1 MMNIRI
7 LLITATVALTVQVN
21 AENYRDMEP
30 LKLEAPE
37 MKAISRSVEC
47 LSRSVECGVWSEN
60 TYAAESAL
68 EHISLL
74 PPHSS
79 LLEYPS
85 SLLETSPSDPWRPD
99 FDFFKQKTNP
109 NVKPYKF
116 MDDLTFVGIPL
127 FVAGWA
133 LKGDKAMF
141 RVNAKADQ
149 GGKKNTQLLTDF
161 KTGIDDY
168 TQFFG
173 PAMVVG
179 LKLGGY
185 EGRSDWPR
193 LLASAGMSYAIMAGF
208 VNGIKYTAKEMRPD
222 GSTANSWPSGHT
234 ATAFVGATLLH
245 KEYGLT
251 RSPWWSVAGYGVA
264 TATGVMRVLNNRH
277 WISDVMSGAG
287 IGIMS
292 TELGYALCDLM
303 FKQKGLL
310 RNDLILDNENPSF
323 FSISMGVGLGGKELE
338 FESDGDKVGLKFR
351 AATVVDAEGAY
362 FFNKYVGVGGRLR
375 VRAQSVKDFGDFADF
390 VAAEDYYAW
399 QGLQPYYEAA
409 FPGDYVPGNLVQNE
423 LTYFGKIGYAA
434 ETESEWNAN
443 APVTDSYGI
452 VKSDHITEFTGS
464 VGLYFSLPLSSHF
477 ALGTKALIG
486 RSITQELDIDGHAE
500 GNMKD
505 ISYTM
510 ALDNRPGHKDIF
522 GDPTLSLND
531 LQYPNN
537 TGDKWTDEWE
547 YLTIGAKSSTSFGTG
562 LSLTYRYKSNFSWR
576 IFCDYDYTRK
586 EFTATYDPFHF
597 VQKGLTSGAGFLM
610 DAALMTSTESYAD
623 GQGVEA
629 REYRTRKNMNY
640 VTLGLSFLVN
650 F

>member
-1 MMNIRI
+1 MKQLVI
-7 LLITATVALTVQVN
+7 LIALVLAVQ
-21 AENYRDMEP
+21 AKADNYRDMEP
-30 LKLEAPE
+30 LTLETPE
-37 MKAISRSVEC
+37 MKAELVDLPERTSI
-47 LSRSVECGVWSEN
+47 LLDM
-60 TYAAESAL
+60 AAPAA
-68 EHISLL
+68 
-74 PPHSS
+74 
-79 LLEYPS
+79 
-85 SLLETSPSDPWRPD
+85 SPKMD
-99 FDFFKQKTNP
+99 FDFFKSKTNP
-109 NVKPYKF
+109 GVKPYKF
-116 MDDLTFVGIPL
+116 MDDMTFVGIPL
-127 FVAGWA
+127 FVAGLA

-149 GGKKNTQLLTDF
+149 GGKRNTQLLTDF

-193 LLASAGMSYAIMAGF
+193 LLASAGMSYLIMAGL

-234 ATAFVGATLLH
+234 ATAFVGASLLH

-310 RNDLILDNENPSF
+310 RNDMILENEKPSF

-338 FESDGDKVGLKFR
+338 FESGDDKRTIKFR

-362 FFNKYVGVGGRLR
+362 FFNKYIGVGGRLR
-375 VRAQSVKDFGDFADF
+375 IRAQSTKDFGDFTDYA
-390 VAAEDYYAW
+390 AAEDFFAWEGLRGAYQMFRQEDYPAGSSEVENFYTYY
-399 QGLQPYYEAA
+399 
-409 FPGDYVPGNLVQNE
+409 N
-423 LTYFGKIGYAA
+423 KIGYNMNS
-434 ETESEWNAN
+434 EESWRNDN
-443 APVTDSYGI
+443 SPVTDIYGI

-464 VGLYFSLPLSSHF
+464 VGLYFNLPLSSHF
-477 ALGTKALIG
+477 SLGTKALIG

-500 GNMKD
+500 GNLND
-505 ISYTM
+505 ISYKM
-510 ALDNRPGHKDIF
+510 ELDNRPGKKID
-522 GDPTLSLND
+522 GNPTLSISD
-531 LQYPNN
+531 LEYPNN
-537 TGDKWTDEWE
+537 MGEKWTDDWE

-562 LSLTYRYKSNFSWR
+562 ISLTYKYKSNFSWR
-576 IFCDYDYTRK
+576 LFCDYDYTRK
-586 EFTATYDPFHF
+586 DFTATYDPFHF
-597 VQKGLTSGAGFLM
+597 IEKGVTSGAYVFMETMG
-610 DAALMTSTESYAD
+610 DYDD
-623 GQGVEA
+623 GEGLSV

>member
-1 MMNIRI
+1 MKQFL
-7 LLITATVALTVQVN
+7 LLIALALTVQ
-21 AENYRDMEP
+21 AKADNYRDMEFP
-30 LKLEAPE
+30 MLEVPE
-37 MKAISRSVEC
+37 MKAALVE
-47 LSRSVECGVWSEN
+47 LPEQTFTSLDLV
-60 TYAAESAL
+60 TPAA
-68 EHISLL
+68 
-74 PPHSS
+74 
-79 LLEYPS
+79 
-85 SLLETSPSDPWRPD
+85 SPEMELATTADKWKPD
-99 FDFFKQKTNP
+99 FDFFKSKTNP
-109 NVKPYKF
+109 GVKPYKF
-116 MDDLTFVGIPL
+116 MDDMTFVGVPL
-127 FVAGWA
+127 FVAGLA
-133 LKGDKAMF
+133 IKGDKAMF
-141 RVNAKADQ
+141 RVNAKAEQ

-168 TQFFG
+168 TQYFG

-193 LLASAGMSYAIMAGF
+193 LLSSAGMSYVIMAAL

-234 ATAFVGATLLH
+234 ATSFVGATLLH

-287 IGIMS
+287 IGILS
-292 TELGYALCDLM
+292 GELGYALCDLM
-303 FKQKGLL
+303 FKGKGLL
-310 RNDLILDNENPSF
+310 RNDLVIESENPSF
-323 FSISMGVGLGGKELE
+323 FSISMGVGLGSKDLE
-338 FESDGDKVGLKFR
+338 FESDGETLGLKFR

-375 VRAQSVKDFGDFADF
+375 VRAQSAKDFGDFANF
-390 VAAEDYYAW
+390 VAVEDYYVW
-399 QGLQPYYEAA
+399 QGLQPHYENA
-409 FPGDYVPGNLVQNE
+409 FPGDYQPDNLLQNE
-423 LTYFGKIGYAA
+423 ITYLTKVGYGA

-464 VGLYFSLPLSSHF
+464 VGVYFNLPLSTHF
-477 ALGTKALIG
+477 SLGTKALIG

-500 GNMKD
+500 GNKKD

-510 ALDNRPGHKDIF
+510 LLDNRPGYKTSD
-522 GDPTLSLND
+522 GDPDLSLHD

-537 TGDKWTDEWE
+537 TGEKWTDDWE
-547 YLTIGAKSSTSFGTG
+547 YLTVGAKSSTSFGTG
-562 LSLTYRYKSNFSWR
+562 ISLTYRYKSNFSWR
-576 IFCDYDYTRK
+576 FYCDYDYTRK
-586 EFTATYDPFHF
+586 DFTATYDPFHY
-597 VQKGLTSGAGFLM
+597 VQNSMTSGAGYLA
-610 DAALMTSTESYAD
+610 DVALMTSTGEYAD
-623 GQGVEA
+623 GLGLEA
-629 REYRTRKNMNY
+629 REYKSRKYMNY

>member
-1 MMNIRI
+1 MRIRH
-7 LLITATVALTVQVN
+7 LLTLVALALTAQAN
-21 AENYRDMEP
+21 AENYRDMSP
-30 LKLEAPE
+30 LKLEVPE
-37 MKAISRSVEC
+37 MKVE
-47 LSRSVECGVWSEN
+47 LVKQPLQPLTAQPLN
-60 TYAAESAL
+60 TDIDMADS
-68 EHISLL
+68 
-74 PPHSS
+74 
-79 LLEYPS
+79 
-85 SLLETSPSDPWRPD
+85 WKPD
-99 FDFFKQKTNP
+99 FNFFKQKTNP
-109 NVKPYKF
+109 GVKPYKF
-116 MDDLTFVGIPL
+116 MGDLTFVGIPL

-133 LKGDKAMF
+133 IKGDKAMF
-141 RVNAKADQ
+141 RVNQKTEQ
-149 GGKKNTQLLTDF
+149 GGKENTQLLTDF
-161 KTGIDDY
+161 KTSIDDY

-277 WISDVMSGAG
+277 WISDIMSGAG

-303 FKQKGLL
+303 FRGKGLL
-310 RNDLILDNENPSF
+310 RNDLVLDSQNPSF
-323 FSISMGVGLGGKELE
+323 FSISMGVGLGHKDLE
-338 FESDGDKVGLKFR
+338 FVDAEGDKTGLKFR

-375 VRAQSVKDFGDFADF
+375 VRAQSVKDFSDFASI
-390 VAAEDYYAW
+390 VSEEDYYAW
-399 QGLQPYYEAA
+399 QGLQPFYEDR
-409 FPGDYVPGNLVQNE
+409 FPADYTGTPDENE
-423 LTYFGKIGYAA
+423 FTYFSKLGYQMP
-434 ETESEWNAN
+434 ESNWEAN
-443 APVTDSYGI
+443 APVTNSYGI
-452 VKSDHITEFTGS
+452 VRSDHITEFTGS
-464 VGLYFSLPLSSHF
+464 VGVYFNLPLGSHF
-477 ALGTKALIG
+477 SLGTKALIG

-500 GNMKD
+500 GNKKD

-510 ALDNRPGHKDIF
+510 TLDNKHKDAF
-522 GDPTLSLND
+522 GDPIMSLD
-531 LQYPNN
+531 ELQYPNN
-537 TGDKWTDEWE
+537 TGEKWTDDWE
-547 YLTIGAKSSTSFGTG
+547 YLTVGAKSSTSFGTG

-586 EFTATYDPFHF
+586 DFTAKYDPYHF
-597 VQKGLTSGAGFLM
+597 VQKGLTSGAGLLL
-610 DAALMTSTESYAD
+610 DTALAASMGDYAD
-623 GQGVEA
+623 GIGVEA
-629 REYRTRKNMNY
+629 REYKTRKHMNY

-650 F
+650 L

>member
-1 MMNIRI
+1 MKIRHYLTMI
-7 LLITATVALTVQVN
+7 AVTLTVQAN
-21 AENYRDMEP
+21 ADNYRDMKP
-30 LKLEAPE
+30 LTLETPE
-37 MKAISRSVEC
+37 MKAELVDLPEARPIH
-47 LSRSVECGVWSEN
+47 LDM
-60 TYAAESAL
+60 TMPAA
-68 EHISLL
+68 
-74 PPHSS
+74 SS
-79 LLEYPS
+79 KM
-85 SLLETSPSDPWRPD
+85 D

-109 NVKPYKF
+109 GVKAYKF

-127 FVAGWA
+127 FAAGWA
-133 LKGDKAMF
+133 IKGDKAMF
-141 RVNAKADQ
+141 RVNAKAEQ
-149 GGKKNTQLLTDF
+149 GGKQNIQLLTDF

-193 LLASAGMSYAIMAGF
+193 LLASAAMSYGIMAGL
-208 VNGIKYTAKEMRPD
+208 VNGIKYSAKEMRPD

-292 TELGYALCDLM
+292 GELGYALCDLL
-303 FKQKGLL
+303 FKERGLL
-310 RNDLILDNENPSF
+310 RNDLEINSEKPSF
-323 FSISMGVGLGGKELE
+323 FSISMGLGLGNKDLE
-338 FESDGDKVGLKFR
+338 FDDDGDKVGLKFR

-362 FFNKYVGVGGRLR
+362 FFNKYIGVGGRLR
-375 VRAQSVKDFGDFADF
+375 VRAQSTKDFGDFANF
-390 VAAEDYYAW
+390 VGAEDLYAW
-399 QGLQPYYEAA
+399 DGLQPYYQDVYPESK
-409 FPGDYVPGNLVQNE
+409 DY
-423 LTYFGKIGYAA
+423 LTYLDRVGYKMDS
-434 ETESEWNAN
+434 ESAWNAN

-464 VGLYFSLPLSSHF
+464 VGLYFNLPLSSRF
-477 ALGTKALIG
+477 SLGTKALIG

-510 ALDNRPGHKDIF
+510 TLDNRPGHKDIS
-522 GDPTLSLND
+522 GDPSLSLND
-531 LQYPNN
+531 LQYPTN
-537 TGDKWTDEWE
+537 TGEKWTDEWE

-562 LSLTYRYKSNFSWR
+562 ISLTYRYKSNFSWR

-586 EFTATYDPFHF
+586 DFTATYDPFHY
-597 VQKGLTSGAGFLM
+597 VQKGMTSGAGFLM
-610 DAALMTSTESYAD
+610 DAALANSTADYAD
-623 GQGVEA
+623 GIGLDA
-629 REYRTRKNMNY
+629 REYKTRKTMNY
-640 VTLGLSFLVN
+640 WTLGLSFMVN
-650 F
+650 L

>member
-1 MMNIRI
+1 MKA
-7 LLITATVALTVQVN
+7 LLFLIALVLTVQ
-21 AENYRDMEP
+21 AKADNYRNMEP
-30 LKLEAPE
+30 LMLETPE
-37 MKAISRSVEC
+37 MKA
-47 LSRSVECGVWSEN
+47 
-60 TYAAESAL
+60 
-68 EHISLL
+68 
-74 PPHSS
+74 
-79 LLEYPS
+79 
-85 SLLETSPSDPWRPD
+85 SPKMD
-99 FDFFKQKTNP
+99 FDFFKTKTNP
-109 NVKPYKF
+109 GVKPYKF
-116 MDDLTFVGIPL
+116 MDDLTFVGVPL
-127 FVAGWA
+127 FLAGWA
-133 LKGDKAMF
+133 IKSDKAMF
-141 RVNAKADQ
+141 RVNAKAEQ

-193 LLASAGMSYAIMAGF
+193 LAVSAGLSYGVMALL

-234 ATAFVGATLLH
+234 ATAFVGASLLH

-287 IGIMS
+287 IGILS
-292 TELGYALCDLM
+292 TELGYAIGDLL

-310 RNDLILDNENPSF
+310 RNDLILESEKPSF
-323 FSISMGVGLGGKELE
+323 FSISMGVGLGHKDLE
-338 FESDGDKVGLKFR
+338 FGSDGDTRNIKFR

-375 VRAQSVKDFGDFADF
+375 VRAQSAKDFGDFTNY
-390 VAAEDYYAW
+390 AAWEDLYAWEGMRGVYQTLRSEDYPAGNTEE
-399 QGLQPYYEAA
+399 QNMRTYYS
-409 FPGDYVPGNLVQNE
+409 
-423 LTYFGKIGYAA
+423 KIGYDTSS
-434 ETESEWNAN
+434 ETAWNAN
-443 APVTDSYGI
+443 APVTDIYGI

-464 VGLYFSLPLSSHF
+464 VGVFFNLPLGSHF

-486 RSITQELDIDGHAE
+486 RSITQELDIDGYAE
-500 GNMKD
+500 GNRKD

-510 ALDNRPGHKDIF
+510 ELDNRPGMKQPD
-522 GDPTLSLND
+522 GDPTLSVNELE
-531 LQYPNN
+531 YPNN
-537 TGDKWTDEWE
+537 TGEKWTDDWE
-547 YLTIGAKSSTSFGTG
+547 YLTVGAKSSTSFGTG
-562 LSLTYRYKSNFSWR
+562 ISVTYKYKSNFSWR
-576 IFCDYDYTRK
+576 LFCDYDYTRK
-586 EFTATYDPFHF
+586 DFTATYDPFHF
-597 VQKGLTSGAGFLM
+597 MQEGVTTGANILMETVGDYSDEMGF
-610 DAALMTSTESYAD
+610 D
-623 GQGVEA
+623 V
-629 REYRTRKNMNY
+629 REYKTRKHLNY

>member
-1 MMNIRI
+1 MKQ
-7 LLITATVALTVQVN
+7 LLLLMAMALTIQAN
-21 AENYRDMEP
+21 ADNYRDMEP
-30 LKLEAPE
+30 LVLEVPDMKPKLVELPE
-37 MKAISRSVEC
+37 R
-47 LSRSVECGVWSEN
+47 
-60 TYAAESAL
+60 SAL
-68 EHISLL
+68 SLEMAA
-74 PPHSS
+74 P
-79 LLEYPS
+79 
-85 SLLETSPSDPWRPD
+85 TASPKMD
-99 FDFFKQKTNP
+99 FDFFKTKTNP
-109 NVKPYKF
+109 DVKPYKF
-116 MDDLTFVGIPL
+116 MDDMTFVGVPL

-133 LKGDKAMF
+133 VKGDKAMF
-141 RVNAKADQ
+141 RVNQKAEK

-193 LLASAGMSYAIMAGF
+193 LLASAAASYAIMAGL

-234 ATAFVGATLLH
+234 ATSFVGATLLH

-292 TELGYALCDLM
+292 TEVGYALCDLL
-303 FKQKGLL
+303 FKGKGLL
-310 RNDLILDNENPSF
+310 RNDLVIENDKPSF
-323 FSISMGVGLGGKELE
+323 FSISMGLGLGNKELE
-338 FESDGDKVGLKFR
+338 FDAMGEKETLHFR

-375 VRAQSVKDFGDFADF
+375 VRAQSVKDFGDFAD
-390 VAAEDYYAW
+390 VVGVEDYYAW
-399 QGLQPYYEAA
+399 QALQPHYEAA
-409 FPGDYVPGNLVQNE
+409 YPTDYVPGNVLQNE
-423 LTYFGKIGYAA
+423 MIYLDKVGYMA

-464 VGLYFSLPLSSHF
+464 VGLYFNLPLGTHF
-477 ALGTKALIG
+477 SLGTKALIG

-500 GNMKD
+500 GNKKD
-505 ISYTM
+505 IGYTLT
-510 ALDNRPGHKDIF
+510 LDNRPGHKDDF

-537 TGDKWTDEWE
+537 TGEKWTDDWE
-547 YLTIGAKSSTSFGTG
+547 YLTVGAKSSTSFGTG
-562 LSLTYRYKSNFSWR
+562 LSVTYRYKSNFSWR
-576 IFCDYDYTRK
+576 LYCDYDYTRK
-586 EFTATYDPFHF
+586 DFTATYDPYHF
-597 VQKGLTSGAGFLM
+597 VQKGMTSGASYLM
-610 DAALMTSTESYAD
+610 DLAQMAWTGDYAD
-623 GQGVEA
+623 GLGLEP
-629 REYRTRKNMNY
+629 REYKTRKYMNY
-640 VTLGLSFLVN
+640 WTLGLSFLVN

>member
-1 MMNIRI
+1 MNIRHFFT
-7 LLITATVALTVQVN
+7 LVTVALTVQ
-21 AENYRDMEP
+21 ASADNYRDMKP
-30 LKLEAPE
+30 LTLEVPE
-37 MKAISRSVEC
+37 MKAGLTDMS
-47 LSRSVECGVWSEN
+47 
-60 TYAAESAL
+60 
-68 EHISLL
+68 
-74 PPHSS
+74 
-79 LLEYPS
+79 
-85 SLLETSPSDPWRPD
+85 ETSSIHLDMAAPSASSTMTSATTANQWRPD
-99 FDFFKQKTNP
+99 FDFFKSKTNP
-109 NVKPYKF
+109 GVKPYKF

-127 FVAGWA
+127 FAAGWA
-133 LKGDKAMF
+133 VKGDKAMF
-141 RVNAKADQ
+141 RVNAKAEQ
-149 GGKKNTQLLTDF
+149 GGKKNTQLLTEF

-234 ATAFVGATLLH
+234 ATAFVGASLLH

-303 FKQKGLL
+303 FKEKGLL
-310 RNDLILDNENPSF
+310 RGDLVLDSEKPSF
-323 FSISMGVGLGGKELE
+323 FSISMGLGLGNKDLE
-338 FESDGDKVGLKFR
+338 FESYGEKIGLKFR

-375 VRAQSVKDFGDFADF
+375 VRAQSVKDFGDFADI

-399 QGLQPYYEAA
+399 QGLLPHYEAA
-409 FPGDYVPGNLVQNE
+409 FLGDYTGTPDQNE
-423 LTYFGKIGYAA
+423 LTFLNKMGYQM
-434 ETESEWNAN
+434 ESESAWNAN

-464 VGLYFSLPLSSHF
+464 VGLYFNLPLSSRF
-477 ALGTKALIG
+477 SLGTKALIG

-500 GNMKD
+500 GNQKD
-505 ISYTM
+505 IAYTM
-510 ALDNRPGHKDIF
+510 MLDNRPGHKDAS
-522 GDPTLSLND
+522 GDPNISLDN

-537 TGDKWTDEWE
+537 TGEQWTDDWE
-547 YLTIGAKSSTSFGTG
+547 YITIGAKSSTSFGTG

-576 IFCDYDYTRK
+576 LFCDYDYTRK
-586 EFTATYDPFHF
+586 DFTATYDPYHF
-597 VQKGLTSGAGFLM
+597 VQKGMTSGAAYLT
-610 DAALMTSTESYAD
+610 DVALMTATGEYTD
-623 GQGVEA
+623 GIGLDA
-629 REYRTRKNMNY
+629 REYKTRKHMNY
-640 VTLGLSFLVN
+640 WTLGLSFLVN
-650 F
+650 L

>member
-1 MMNIRI
+1 MK
-7 LLITATVALTVQVN
+7 LFLTLIAVALTCH
-21 AENYRDMEP
+21 ASADNYRDMKP
-30 LKLEAPE
+30 LTLDTPE
-37 MKAISRSVEC
+37 MKAELVDLPERSSIC
-47 LSRSVECGVWSEN
+47 LDMAVP
-60 TYAAESAL
+60 AA
-68 EHISLL
+68 
-74 PPHSS
+74 SS
-79 LLEYPS
+79 KM
-85 SLLETSPSDPWRPD
+85 D
-99 FDFFKQKTNP
+99 FDFFKSKTNP
-109 NVKPYKF
+109 GVKPYKF
-116 MDDLTFVGIPL
+116 MDDMTFVGIPL

-133 LKGDKAMF
+133 IKGDKAMF

-193 LLASAGMSYAIMAGF
+193 LLASAAASYAIMAGF

-234 ATAFVGATLLH
+234 ATAFVGASLLH

-303 FKQKGLL
+303 FKGKGLL
-310 RNDLILDNENPSF
+310 RNDMLMDSEKPSF
-323 FSISMGVGLGGKELE
+323 FSISMGVGLGNKDLE
-338 FESDGDKVGLKFR
+338 FESQGESLNLKFR

-375 VRAQSVKDFGDFADF
+375 VRAQSAKDFGDFANYVAVEDLF
-390 VAAEDYYAW
+390 VWD
-399 QGLQPYYEAA
+399 GLQPLYEDA
-409 FPGDYVPGNLVQNE
+409 FPNDFPSGNENLNE
-423 LTYFGKIGYAA
+423 MNYYKKVGYGA

-443 APVTDSYGI
+443 APVTNSYGI

-464 VGLYFSLPLSSHF
+464 VGVYFNLPLGTRFS
-477 ALGTKALIG
+477 LGTKALIG
-486 RSITQELDIDGHAE
+486 RSITQELDIDGYAE
-500 GNMKD
+500 GNRKD

-510 ALDNRPGHKDIF
+510 TLDNRPGYKDNF

-537 TGDKWTDEWE
+537 TGEKWTDEWE
-547 YLTIGAKSSTSFGTG
+547 YLTVGAKSSTSFGTG

-576 IFCDYDYTRK
+576 IYCDYDYTRK
-586 EFTATYDPFHF
+586 DFTATYDPFHF
-597 VQKGLTSGAGFLM
+597 VQKSMTSGASMLA
-610 DAALMTSTESYAD
+610 DTALSISTKEYAD
-623 GQGVEA
+623 GLGIDA
-629 REYRTRKNMNY
+629 REYKVRKHMNY

-650 F
+650 L

>member
-1 MMNIRI
+1 MYIRQI
-7 LLITATVALTVQVN
+7 LTLLAVALTVQAN
-21 AENYRDMEP
+21 ADNAAGVSSQIEKYLNMEP
-30 LKLEAPE
+30 LKLEVPE
-37 MKAISRSVEC
+37 MKAE
-47 LSRSVECGVWSEN
+47 LG
-60 TYAAESAL
+60 TPAARPVL
-68 EHISLL
+68 DLDVV
-74 PPHSS
+74 PPT
-79 LLEYPS
+79 
-85 SLLETSPSDPWRPD
+85 TSPKMD
-99 FDFFKQKTNP
+99 FDFFKSKTNP
-109 NVKPYKF
+109 GVKPYKF
-116 MDDLTFVGIPL
+116 MDDMTFVGIPL

-133 LKGDKAMF
+133 IKGDKAMF
-141 RVNAKADQ
+141 RVNQKAEK
-149 GGKKNTQLLTDF
+149 GGKSNTQLLTDF

-208 VNGIKYTAKEMRPD
+208 VNVIKHTAKEMRPD

-234 ATAFVGATLLH
+234 ATAFVGASLLH

-303 FKQKGLL
+303 FKGKGLL
-310 RNDLILDNENPSF
+310 RNDMVLDNTNPSF
-323 FSISMGVGLGGKELE
+323 FSISMGLGLGGKDLE
-338 FESDGDKVGLKFR
+338 FEDQGETVGLKFR

-375 VRAQSVKDFGDFADF
+375 VRAQSVKDFGDFANY
-390 VAAEDYYAW
+390 VAIEPIDAWED
-399 QGLQPYYEAA
+399 LQPYYEAA
-409 FPGDYVPGNLVQNE
+409 YPGDYGSSPSDNYE
-423 LTYFGKIGYAA
+423 TYLDKVGFQTQTDEA
-434 ETESEWNAN
+434 WNAN
-443 APVTDSYGI
+443 SPVTNINGI

-464 VGLYFSLPLSSHF
+464 VGVYFNLPLSDHF
-477 ALGTKALIG
+477 SLGTKALIG

-510 ALDNRPGHKDIF
+510 GLDNRPGHKDAL

-531 LQYPNN
+531 LMYPNN
-537 TGDKWTDEWE
+537 TGEKWTDDWE

-562 LSLTYRYKSNFSWR
+562 ISLTYRYKSNFSWR
-576 IFCDYDYTRK
+576 LFCDYDYTRK
-586 EFTATYDPFHF
+586 DFTATYDPFHF
-597 VQKGLTSGAGFLM
+597 VQKGMTSGAAYLM
-610 DAALMTSTESYAD
+610 DLSKQFSTDEYAD
-623 GQGVEA
+623 GLGLQA
-629 REYRTRKNMNY
+629 REYKTRKHMNY

-650 F
+650 L

>member
-1 MMNIRI
+1 MKQF
-7 LLITATVALTVQVN
+7 LLLVAVVLTCQANADNYLNMESLTLDTPDMKAELVDLPERSSIYLDMAATAT
-21 AENYRDMEP
+21 
-30 LKLEAPE
+30 
-37 MKAISRSVEC
+37 
-47 LSRSVECGVWSEN
+47 
-60 TYAAESAL
+60 
-68 EHISLL
+68 
-74 PPHSS
+74 SS
-79 LLEYPS
+79 KM
-85 SLLETSPSDPWRPD
+85 D
-99 FDFFKQKTNP
+99 FDFFKSKTNP
-109 NVKPYKF
+109 GVKPYKF
-116 MDDLTFVGIPL
+116 MDDMTFVGLPL

-133 LKGDKAMF
+133 IKGDKAMF

-193 LLASAGMSYAIMAGF
+193 LLASAAASYAIMAGF

-234 ATAFVGATLLH
+234 ATAFVGASLLH

-303 FKQKGLL
+303 FKGKGLL
-310 RNDLILDNENPSF
+310 RNDLLMDYEKPSF
-323 FSISMGVGLGGKELE
+323 FAISMGVGLGNKDLE
-338 FESDGDKVGLKFR
+338 FEDQGETMSLKFR

-375 VRAQSVKDFGDFADF
+375 VRAQSAKDFGDFANY
-390 VAAEDYYAW
+390 VAAEDLFVW
-399 QGLQPYYEAA
+399 DGLQPLYEDA
-409 FPGDYVPGNLVQNE
+409 FPNDFPSGNENLNE
-423 LTYFGKIGYAA
+423 INYYKKVGYGA

-464 VGLYFSLPLSSHF
+464 VGVYFNLPLGTRFS
-477 ALGTKALIG
+477 LGTKALIG
-486 RSITQELDIDGHAE
+486 RSITQELDIDGYAE
-500 GNMKD
+500 GNRKD

-510 ALDNRPGHKDIF
+510 TLDNRPGYKDNF

-537 TGDKWTDEWE
+537 TGEKWTDEWE

-576 IFCDYDYTRK
+576 IYCDYDYTRK
-586 EFTATYDPFHF
+586 DFTATYDPFHF
-597 VQKGLTSGAGFLM
+597 VQKSMTSGASMLA
-610 DAALMTSTESYAD
+610 DTALSISTKEYAD
-623 GQGVEA
+623 GLGIDP
-629 REYRTRKNMNY
+629 REYKVRKHMNY

-650 F
+650 L

>member
-1 MMNIRI
+1 MDIRHYFTI
-7 LLITATVALTVQVN
+7 IAVALTVQAN
-21 AENYRDMEP
+21 ALNYLDMEFP
-30 LKLEAPE
+30 TLEVPE
-37 MKAISRSVEC
+37 ME
-47 LSRSVECGVWSEN
+47 
-60 TYAAESAL
+60 AESY
-68 EHISLL
+68 
-74 PPHSS
+74 S
-79 LLEYPS
+79 LLEPIYAPEQS
-85 SLLETSPSDPWRPD
+85 TYIFDEVAPMASPKMD
-99 FDFFKQKTNP
+99 FDFFKSKTNP
-109 NVKPYKF
+109 DIKPYKF

-133 LKGDKAMF
+133 VKGDKAMF
-141 RVNAKADQ
+141 RVNQKAED

-173 PAMVVG
+173 PAMTVG

-208 VNGIKYTAKEMRPD
+208 VNGIKYSAKEMRPD

-310 RNDLILDNENPSF
+310 RNDLVLDSEKPSF
-323 FSISMGVGLGGKELE
+323 FSISMGLGLGSKDLE
-338 FESDGDKVGLKFR
+338 FESEGEKVNIKFR

-362 FFNKYVGVGGRLR
+362 FFNKYIGVGGRLR
-375 VRAQSVKDFGDFADF
+375 VRAQSAKDFGDFASL

-399 QGLQPYYEAA
+399 QSLLPYYMDA
-409 FPGDYVPGNLVQNE
+409 FPGDYRLPATTEQDLFFNE
-423 LTYFGKIGYAA
+423 QSFLSKVGYQIDS
-434 ETESEWNAN
+434 ESSWNDN

-464 VGLYFSLPLSSHF
+464 VGVYFNLPLGSHF
-477 ALGTKALIG
+477 SLGTKALIG

-500 GNMKD
+500 GNKKD
-505 ISYTM
+505 IGYTLT
-510 ALDNRPGHKDIF
+510 LDNRPGKRDSN
-522 GDPTLSLND
+522 GDPNLLLND

-537 TGDKWTDEWE
+537 TGEKWSDEWE
-547 YLTIGAKSSTSFGTG
+547 YLTVGAKSSTSFGTG
-562 LSLTYRYKSNFSWR
+562 LSFTYRYRSNFSWR
-576 IFCDYDYTRK
+576 LFCDYDYTRK
-586 EFTATYDPFHF
+586 DFTAKYDPFHF
-597 VQKGLTSGAGFLM
+597 VQNSMTYGASFLT
-610 DAALMTSTESYAD
+610 DAALETATDDYAD
-623 GQGVEA
+623 GLGLEV
-629 REYRTRKNMNY
+629 REYRARKTMNY
-640 VTLGLSFLVN
+640 WTLGLSFLVN

>member
-1 MMNIRI
+1 MKQ
-7 LLITATVALTVQVN
+7 LLLLMAMVLTVQAN
-21 AENYRDMEP
+21 ADNYRDMEP
-30 LKLEAPE
+30 LVLEVPDMKPE
-37 MKAISRSVEC
+37 LVE
-47 LSRSVECGVWSEN
+47 LPER
-60 TYAAESAL
+60 SAL
-68 EHISLL
+68 SLEMAA
-74 PPHSS
+74 P
-79 LLEYPS
+79 
-85 SLLETSPSDPWRPD
+85 TASPKMD
-99 FDFFKQKTNP
+99 FDFFKTKTNP
-109 NVKPYKF
+109 DVKPYKF
-116 MDDLTFVGIPL
+116 MDDMTFVGVPL

-133 LKGDKAMF
+133 VKGDKAMF
-141 RVNAKADQ
+141 RVNQKAEK

-193 LLASAGMSYAIMAGF
+193 LLASAAASYAIMAGL

-234 ATAFVGATLLH
+234 ATSFVGATLLH

-292 TELGYALCDLM
+292 TEVGYALCDLL
-303 FKQKGLL
+303 FKGKGLL
-310 RNDLILDNENPSF
+310 RNDLVIENEKPSF
-323 FSISMGVGLGGKELE
+323 FSISMGLGLGNKELE
-338 FESDGDKVGLKFR
+338 FDAMGEKETLHFR

-375 VRAQSVKDFGDFADF
+375 VRAQSVKDFGDFANY
-390 VAAEDYYAW
+390 VSVEDYYVWA
-399 QGLQPYYEAA
+399 GLQPHYEAA
-409 FPGDYVPGNLVQNE
+409 YPTDYTSSADANE
-423 LTYFGKIGYAA
+423 LTFLNKVGYQF
-434 ETESEWNAN
+434 ESESAWNEN

-464 VGLYFSLPLSSHF
+464 VGVYFNLPLGTHF
-477 ALGTKALIG
+477 SLGTKALVG

-510 ALDNRPGHKDIF
+510 SLDNRPEHKDAY

-537 TGDKWTDEWE
+537 TGEKWTDDWE
-547 YLTIGAKSSTSFGTG
+547 YLTVGAKSSTSFGTG

-576 IFCDYDYTRK
+576 LYCDYDYTRK
-586 EFTATYDPFHF
+586 DFTATYDPFHF
-597 VQKGLTSGAGFLM
+597 VTKSMTSGASYLA
-610 DAALMTSTESYAD
+610 DLALMAWTGEYAD
-623 GQGVEA
+623 GLGLEP
-629 REYRTRKNMNY
+629 REYKTRKYMNY
-640 VTLGLSFLVN
+640 WTLGLSFLVN

>member
-1 MMNIRI
+1 MNVNKNKNNNKTIMKQLF
-7 LLITATVALTVQVN
+7 LLIALILTSQ
-21 AENYRDMEP
+21 ARADIYRDMEP
-30 LKLEAPE
+30 LTLETPE
-37 MKAISRSVEC
+37 MKAELVDLPSERSFTLDME
-47 LSRSVECGVWSEN
+47 
-60 TYAAESAL
+60 APSA
-68 EHISLL
+68 
-74 PPHSS
+74 
-79 LLEYPS
+79 
-85 SLLETSPSDPWRPD
+85 SPKMD
-99 FDFFKQKTNP
+99 FDFFKSKTNP
-109 NVKPYKF
+109 GVKPYKF

-133 LKGDKAMF
+133 VKGDKGMF
-141 RVNAKADQ
+141 RVNAKAEQ

-193 LLASAGMSYAIMAGF
+193 LLSSAAASYAIMAVL
-208 VNGIKYTAKEMRPD
+208 VNGIKYSAKEMRPD

-234 ATAFVGATLLH
+234 ATAFVGASLLH

-310 RNDLILDNENPSF
+310 RNDLILESEKPSF
-323 FSISMGVGLGGKELE
+323 FSISMGLGLGNKNLE
-338 FESDGDKVGLKFR
+338 FENAGDKRTIKFR

-375 VRAQSVKDFGDFADF
+375 VRAQSAKDFGDFADV
-390 VAAEDYYAW
+390 VAVEDYDAW
-399 QGLQPYYEAA
+399 HGLQYLYEEK
-409 FPGDYVPGNLVQNE
+409 FPGDYTLPAITDDQKFEND
-423 LTYFGKIGYAA
+423 LTYLNKIGYSM
-434 ETESEWNAN
+434 ESESEWNAN
-443 APVTDSYGI
+443 APVTDIYGV

-464 VGLYFSLPLSSHF
+464 IGVYFNLPLSKHF
-477 ALGTKALIG
+477 SLGTKALIG

-500 GNMKD
+500 GNKKD

-510 ALDNRPGHKDIF
+510 LLDNRNNG
-522 GDPTLSLND
+522 PTLAVND

-537 TGDKWTDEWE
+537 TGEKWSDDWE
-547 YLTIGAKSSTSFGTG
+547 YLTVGAKSSTSFGTG
-562 LSLTYRYKSNFSWR
+562 ISLTYRYKSNFSWR
-576 IFCDYDYTRK
+576 LFCDYDYTRK
-586 EFTATYDPFHF
+586 DFTATYDPFHF
-597 VQKGLTSGAGFLM
+597 MQEGTTIGASYLIDTAG
-610 DAALMTSTESYAD
+610 DYAD
-623 GQGVEA
+623 GMGLMA
-629 REYRTRKNMNY
+629 REYRTRKDMNY
-640 VTLGLSFLVN
+640 WTLGLSFLVN

>member
-1 MMNIRI
+1 MKIKQ
-7 LLITATVALTVQVN
+7 LLTLLALTLAAQAN
-21 AENYRDMEP
+21 AGDYRDMEP
-30 LKLEAPE
+30 LKLEVPE
-37 MKAISRSVEC
+37 MKAELVKLPSH
-47 LSRSVECGVWSEN
+47 N
-60 TYAAESAL
+60 AL
-68 EHISLL
+68 RLNMTAPEA
-74 PPHSS
+74 
-79 LLEYPS
+79 
-85 SLLETSPSDPWRPD
+85 SPRMD
-99 FDFFKQKTNP
+99 FDFFKSKTNP
-109 NVKPYKF
+109 GVKAYKF
-116 MDDLTFVGIPL
+116 MDDMTFVGVPL

-133 LKGDKAMF
+133 VKGDKAMF
-141 RVNAKADQ
+141 RVNQKAEK

-193 LLASAGMSYAIMAGF
+193 LLASAAASYAIMAGL

-234 ATAFVGATLLH
+234 ATSFVGATLLH

-292 TELGYALCDLM
+292 TEVGYALCDLL
-303 FKQKGLL
+303 FKGKGLL
-310 RNDLILDNENPSF
+310 RNDLVIENEKPSF
-323 FSISMGVGLGGKELE
+323 FSISMGLGLGNKELE
-338 FESDGDKVGLKFR
+338 FDAMGEKETLHFR

-375 VRAQSVKDFGDFADF
+375 VRAQSVKDFGDFANY
-390 VAAEDYYAW
+390 VSVEDYYVWA
-399 QGLQPYYEAA
+399 GLQPHYEAA
-409 FPGDYVPGNLVQNE
+409 YPTDYTSSADANE
-423 LTYFGKIGYAA
+423 LTFLNKVGYQF
-434 ETESEWNAN
+434 ESESAWNEN

-464 VGLYFSLPLSSHF
+464 VGVYFNLPLGTHF
-477 ALGTKALIG
+477 SLGTKALVG

-510 ALDNRPGHKDIF
+510 SLDNRPEHKDAY

-537 TGDKWTDEWE
+537 TGEKWTDDWE
-547 YLTIGAKSSTSFGTG
+547 YLTVGAKSSTSFGTG

-576 IFCDYDYTRK
+576 LYCDYDYTRK
-586 EFTATYDPFHF
+586 DFTATYDPFHF
-597 VQKGLTSGAGFLM
+597 VTKSMTSGASYLA
-610 DAALMTSTESYAD
+610 DLALLASTGEYAD
-623 GQGVEA
+623 GLGLEP
-629 REYRTRKNMNY
+629 REYKTRKYMNY
-640 VTLGLSFLVN
+640 WTLGLSFLVN

>member
-1 MMNIRI
+1 MDIRHYFTI
-7 LLITATVALTVQVN
+7 IAVALTVQAN
-21 AENYRDMEP
+21 ALNYRDMEFP
-30 LKLEAPE
+30 TLEVPE
-37 MKAISRSVEC
+37 ME
-47 LSRSVECGVWSEN
+47 G
-60 TYAAESAL
+60 ESY
-68 EHISLL
+68 
-74 PPHSS
+74 S
-79 LLEYPS
+79 LLEPIYAPEQSTYIFDEVAPMPS
-85 SLLETSPSDPWRPD
+85 PKMD
-99 FDFFKQKTNP
+99 FDFFKSKTNP
-109 NVKPYKF
+109 DIKPYKF

-133 LKGDKAMF
+133 VKGDKAMF
-141 RVNAKADQ
+141 RVNQKAED

-208 VNGIKYTAKEMRPD
+208 VNGIKYSAKEMRPD

-310 RNDLILDNENPSF
+310 RNDLVLDSEKPSF
-323 FSISMGVGLGGKELE
+323 FSISMGLGLGSKDLE
-338 FESDGDKVGLKFR
+338 FESEGEKVNIKFR

-362 FFNKYVGVGGRLR
+362 FFNKYIGVGGRLR
-375 VRAQSVKDFGDFADF
+375 VRAQSAKDFGDFASL

-399 QGLQPYYEAA
+399 QSLLPYYMDA
-409 FPGDYVPGNLVQNE
+409 FPGDYRLPATTEQDQFFNE
-423 LTYFGKIGYAA
+423 QSLLGKVGYQIDS
-434 ETESEWNAN
+434 ESSWNDN

-464 VGLYFSLPLSSHF
+464 VGVYFNLPLSNHF
-477 ALGTKALIG
+477 SLGTKALIG

-500 GNMKD
+500 GNKKD
-505 ISYTM
+505 IGYTM
-510 ALDNRPGHKDIF
+510 TLDNRPGHMDIS
-522 GDPTLSLND
+522 GEPAISLND

-537 TGDKWTDEWE
+537 TGEKWSDDWE
-547 YLTIGAKSSTSFGTG
+547 YLTVGAKSSTSFGTG
-562 LSLTYRYKSNFSWR
+562 LSFTYRYRSNFSWR
-576 IFCDYDYTRK
+576 LFCDYDYTRK
-586 EFTATYDPFHF
+586 DFTAKYDPFHF
-597 VQKGLTSGAGFLM
+597 VQESMTSGASFLT
-610 DAALMTSTESYAD
+610 DAALETATGDYAD
-623 GQGVEA
+623 GLGLEV
-629 REYRTRKNMNY
+629 REYRARKTMNY
-640 VTLGLSFLVN
+640 WTLGLSFLVN

>member
-1 MMNIRI
+1 MKQLF
-7 LLITATVALTVQVN
+7 LLFAVVFAVQ
-21 AENYRDMEP
+21 AKADNYRDMEP
-30 LKLEAPE
+30 LTLETPE
-37 MKAISRSVEC
+37 MKAELVDLPERSPI
-47 LSRSVECGVWSEN
+47 LLDMATPSV
-60 TYAAESAL
+60 
-68 EHISLL
+68 
-74 PPHSS
+74 
-79 LLEYPS
+79 
-85 SLLETSPSDPWRPD
+85 SPKMD
-99 FDFFKQKTNP
+99 FDFFKSKTNP
-109 NVKPYKF
+109 DVKPYKF
-116 MDDLTFVGIPL
+116 MDDMTFVGIPL

-193 LLASAGMSYAIMAGF
+193 LLASAGMSYLIMAGL
-208 VNGIKYTAKEMRPD
+208 VNGIKYSAKEMRPD

-234 ATAFVGATLLH
+234 ATAFVGASLLH

-251 RSPWWSVAGYGVA
+251 RSPWWSVAGYGIA

-310 RNDLILDNENPSF
+310 RNDLILENEKPSF
-323 FSISMGVGLGGKELE
+323 FSISMGVGLGGKDLE
-338 FESDGDKVGLKFR
+338 FESDGEKRTITFR

-362 FFNKYVGVGGRLR
+362 FFNKYIGVGGRLR
-375 VRAQSVKDFGDFADF
+375 IRAQSTKDFGDFTDYAALEDMF
-390 VAAEDYYAW
+390 AWEGLRVAYQTFRPEDYIA
-399 QGLQPYYEAA
+399 GR
-409 FPGDYVPGNLVQNE
+409 DDQNFF
-423 LTYFGKIGYAA
+423 TYFEKVGYDMNS
-434 ETESEWNAN
+434 EESWRNAN
-443 APVTDSYGI
+443 SPVTDIYGI

-464 VGLYFSLPLSSHF
+464 VGVYFNLPLSSHF
-477 ALGTKALIG
+477 SLGTKALIG

-500 GNMKD
+500 GNLND
-505 ISYTM
+505 ISYKM
-510 ALDNRPGHKDIF
+510 ELDNRPGNKQPD
-522 GDPTLSLND
+522 GDPTLSISNLE
-531 LQYPNN
+531 YPSNM
-537 TGDKWTDEWE
+537 GEKWTDDWE

-562 LSLTYRYKSNFSWR
+562 ISLTYKYKSNFSWR
-576 IFCDYDYTRK
+576 LFCDYDYTRK
-586 EFTATYDPFHF
+586 DFTATYDPFHF
-597 VQKGLTSGAGFLM
+597 MQKGITTGAYVLM
-610 DAALMTSTESYAD
+610 ETLGDYGDE
-623 GQGVEA
+623 QGLEV
-629 REYRTRKNMNY
+629 REFRTRKNMNY
-640 VTLGLSFLVN
+640 VTLGLSFMVN